1 MNKIKAGY
9 NGKWQGRGKVKC
21 PVIHTKFTK
30 NNVKSKLYTELFTL
44 STENPDIINQNLSE
58 IRTCVL

>member
-9 NGKWQGRGKVKC
+9 NGKGFGGGKVKC

-30 NNVKSKLYTELFTL
+30 KNVKSKLYTELFTL
-44 STENPDIINQNLSE
+44 STENPDIINQNPFK
-58 IRTCVL
+58 IRTGVL